1 MLRRLEYIT
10 VYLVAVFF
18 VQMESVK
25 AQFTITGTTFRER
38 CDALIECMVN
48 DIQPYG
54 KNSTSIKYTTPFYW
68 ARIYQGVDVENS
80 IAELERIYDYW
91 LTDPSTVYLSGS
103 DVDFSD
109 HMTVHGYLL
118 TKINYLIV

>member
-54 KNSTSIKYTTPFYW
+54 CLLYTS
-68 ARIYQGVDVENS
+68 RCV
-80 IAELERIYDYW
+80 
-91 LTDPSTVYLSGS
+91 
-103 DVDFSD
+103 
-109 HMTVHGYLL
+109 
-118 TKINYLIV
+118 